1 MLKATFEGRYFR
13 RDIGRDILKK
23 SLIFVDDKAS
33 DFSMMKY
40 NSLNYFKRGLGRK
53 IISKLPGLTVMRFL
67 SCLGL
72 LLIYKVSY

>member
-33 DFSMMKY
+33 DFLMMKY
-40 NSLNYFKRGLGRK
+40 NSLNYIFQTWTWEKNYL
-53 IISKLPGLTVMRFL
+53 
-67 SCLGL
+67 
-72 LLIYKVSY
+72 